1 MSDTTIDG
9 HPFGIDDIPT
19 PASPI
24 DIKRSTIS
32 NRSDYGILSLGQSSV
47 QISNSTIE
55 SLNEAVASQ
64 NGSTAGLVDD
74 SRTPRSLGCSLALS
88 ARELLGG
95 GRLSLSGARAFSVM
109 GKRHTLFG
117 IGISVLF

>member
-1 MSDTTIDG
+1 VNT
-9 HPFGIDDIPT
+9 
-19 PASPI
+19 I

-95 GRLSLSGARAFSVM
+95 AIESERRPCILSHGKTAYTVRDRNIRAFLRRPLNAYVQ
-109 GKRHTLFG
+109 
-117 IGISVLF
+117 

>member
-32 NRSDYGILSLGQSSV
+32 NRSDYGILSLGQSSI

-55 SLNEAVASQ
+55 SLNEGVASQ
-64 NGSTAGLVDD
+64 DGSTAD
-74 SRTPRSLGCSLALS
+74 SSTILELPAPKAVHWRFQLGSFS
-88 ARELLGG
+88 N
-95 GRLSLSGARAFSVM
+95 GRLSLSGAPAFSVM

-117 IGISVLF
+117 IGISVLV